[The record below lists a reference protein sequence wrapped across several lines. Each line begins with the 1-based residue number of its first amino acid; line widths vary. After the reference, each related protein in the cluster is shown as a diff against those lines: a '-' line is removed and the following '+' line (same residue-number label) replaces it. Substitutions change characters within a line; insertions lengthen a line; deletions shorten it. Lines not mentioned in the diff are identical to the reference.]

1 MYAKIR
7 ISGKIEL
14 LSGMHI
20 GGSGAFSAIGAVDSP
35 VVKDRLTGLPLLPG
49 SSLKGKMRS
58 LLARMYNEKFAKLPD
73 GDHPKLLRLF
83 GSAGQGK
90 DSEKNTRVSRVL
102 FSDAL
107 MGNWEALEK
116 RGLTSMTEVKFENGI
131 NRATSVANPRQI
143 ERAVRGSEFPLDL
156 IYEIAPSSEMPD
168 GPSADEVAEDM
179 ELLSQGM
186 RLLEADY
193 IGGSGSRGYG
203 RIKFHYIQVARIIGN
218 ADDAL
223 VSRCQEYFR
232 DI

>member
-131 NRATSVANPRQI
+131 NRATSVANPPPD
-143 ERAVRGSEFPLDL
+143 RARR
-156 IYEIAPSSEMPD
+156 A
-168 GPSADEVAEDM
+168 
-179 ELLSQGM
+179 
-186 RLLEADY
+186 RL
-193 IGGSGSRGYG
+193 R
-203 RIKFHYIQVARIIGN
+203 VPARSH
-218 ADDAL
+218 L
-223 VSRCQEYFR
+223 
-232 DI
+232 

>member
-90 DSEKNTRVSRVL
+90 DSEQH
-102 FSDAL
+102 
-107 MGNWEALEK
+107 
-116 RGLTSMTEVKFENGI
+116 
-131 NRATSVANPRQI
+131 PQRQAQQI
-143 ERAVRGSEFPLDL
+143 GESGGHQGHHQGVPRAVF
-156 IYEIAPSSEMPD
+156 
-168 GPSADEVAEDM
+168 
-179 ELLSQGM
+179 
-186 RLLEADY
+186 
-193 IGGSGSRGYG
+193 
-203 RIKFHYIQVARIIGN
+203 
-218 ADDAL
+218 
-223 VSRCQEYFR
+223 
-232 DI
+232 